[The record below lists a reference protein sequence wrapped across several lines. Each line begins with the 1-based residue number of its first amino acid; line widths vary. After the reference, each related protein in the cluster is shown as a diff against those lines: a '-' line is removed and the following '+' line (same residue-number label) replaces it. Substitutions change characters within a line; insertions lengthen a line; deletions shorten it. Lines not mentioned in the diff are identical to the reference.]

1 MLVPIILLVR
11 QVSLI
16 QIRQLSKPI
25 NKDLLTLNNWLKAD
39 KISVH
44 VKKIKLVI
52 FRSRKLTIDHSS
64 KLILDGKRLVPTK
77 SVKYLRVQVE
87 EHLH

>member
-25 NKDLLTLNNWLKAD
+25 NKDLLNLNNWLKAD
-39 KISVH
+39 KISIH

-64 KLILDGKRLVPTK
+64 KLKLDGKRLVPTK